1 MTLQMYKRLSLFA
14 IHFEKNNR
22 KKVSLPPEKNLSN
35 QNQRQ
40 TK

>member
-22 KKVSLPPEKNLSN
+22 KKSIFAVEIESL
-35 QNQRQ
+35 
-40 TK
+40 